1 LTDKENIFTISTM
14 SGKRERFVRVAERRT
29 NNVLLNLRLL
39 GNCSNR
45 QNYQYD
51 QEDVKRIFQALDAEV
66 RRIKSLFESALGNAR
81 QFTLKDK

>member
-1 LTDKENIFTISTM
+1 M
-14 SGKRERFVRVAERRT
+14 SSKRERFVRVAERRT

-66 RRIKSLFESALGNAR
+66 RRIKGLFESALGNAR
-81 QFTLKDK
+81 QFSLKNK